1 MGRFSLGAADGGC
14 FTRHAPASPPLAAAA
29 GRREV
34 SSGRRGVRASSKRN
48 FCAAFKK
55 KAYGSPGG
63 SCAASEPVKKA
74 CKFGLGSSGVLQ
86 SKDDGDESQV
96 GQLQRAIGHIVDDTR
111 SGRRIAHAALSWNL
125 ALNFDEGMARTNT
138 KCMVNRPGLSG

>member
-1 MGRFSLGAADGGC
+1 MGRFSLGSSGGGR
-14 FTRHAPASPPLAAAA
+14 FFGHAPASPPLVATA

-34 SSGRRGVRASSKRN
+34 SSGRRGVRATSSKRN

-111 SGRRIAHAALSWNL
+111 SG
-125 ALNFDEGMARTNT
+125 
-138 KCMVNRPGLSG
+138 